1 MVDVK
6 QHKVFPTI
14 INEFEFDMDKQECD
28 LVIDELNDMEKYK
41 ENNLITQTTDDL
53 SRHIP
58 KFTKKIYNITE
69 HICEKY
75 SYLYDR
81 LEFTGMWANKLK
93 VGDIHPPHTHSNNIF
108 SGVYYLEGGSQIQ
121 FFDPRPQASVLQP
134 NTTED
139 NFNNTSMLG
148 FTSDKGVGLIFPSW
162 LQHWVI
168 RTDKTRI
175 SISWNVI
182 LRGDYGKPNT
192 LQNSHI

>member
-1 MVDVK
+1 MVDVIK
-6 QHKVFPTI
+6 HSLFPTI
-14 INEFEFDMDKQECD
+14 INSFEFDMDEKEYN
-28 LVIDELNDMEKYK
+28 LVINKLNNIEKSREEL
-41 ENNLITQTTDDL
+41 IIQTTDNLFID
-53 SRHIP
+53 IP
-58 KFTKKIYNITE
+58 KFANSIGIITE
-69 HICEKY
+69 KICEDLNYKY
-75 SYLYDR
+75 ESI
-81 LEFTGMWANKLK
+81 EMTGMWANKLIK
-93 VGDIHPPHTHSNNIF
+93 GEVHPPHTHSNNIF

-139 NFNNTSMLG
+139 NFNNSSMVG

-168 RTDKTRI
+168 RTNKTRM